1 MIIHKSTAYFR
12 QYILMHSISSPG
24 EASENTLTNCNDAMF
39 ATQPFLGFIV
49 DKLENKNFYT
59 SVLSIF
65 MSLIGA
71 VLADTTFFSIVPLT
85 VLILK
90 T

>member
-39 ATQPFLGFIV
+39 ATQPFFDCADNLSFI
-49 DKLENKNFYT
+49 
-59 SVLSIF
+59 IRI
-65 MSLIGA
+65 IGIIQIIPNSA
-71 VLADTTFFSIVPLT
+71 
-85 VLILK
+85 K
-90 T
+90 RQ